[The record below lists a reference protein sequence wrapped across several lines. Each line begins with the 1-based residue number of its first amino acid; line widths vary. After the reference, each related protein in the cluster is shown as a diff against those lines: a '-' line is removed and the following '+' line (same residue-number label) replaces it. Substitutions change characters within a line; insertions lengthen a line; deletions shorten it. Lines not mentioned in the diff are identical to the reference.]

1 MVDLGQKTPTSE
13 SGCCGGEDKDSGC
26 CGGGGGGDAC
36 CGGGDEKKDSEC
48 CGGGGTAT
56 EESSGACGCAQPTFD
71 ELLAQ
76 EEKYKQEQV
85 QRQTSTKTV
94 KAAAKTVA
102 AVAARQP
109 LEQAHHAVSMMLL
122 THVFLPT
129 VVALLLMKLGMVM
142 R

>member
-1 MVDLGQKTPTSE
+1 
-13 SGCCGGEDKDSGC
+13 
-26 CGGGGGGDAC
+26 
-36 CGGGDEKKDSEC
+36 
-48 CGGGGTAT
+48 
-56 EESSGACGCAQPTFD
+56 
-71 ELLAQ
+71 LAQ

-109 LEQAHHAVSMMLL
+109 LDQAKHHAVSMMLL